1 MKLASEK
8 LINVVVGFC
17 LLLWCE
23 MEMTCAFR
31 SKYACLYSQM
41 FILKNKNLLDF
52 VGTVT
57 GQPRLRQIGLSE
69 R

>member
-1 MKLASEK
+1 M
-8 LINVVVGFC
+8 VGFC

-23 MEMTCAFR
+23 MEMTCALR
-31 SKYACLYSQM
+31 SKYVSLYSQM
-41 FILKNKNLLDF
+41 FILKNKNLLDL

-57 GQPRLRQIGLSE
+57 GQPRLRQIELLE